1 MFKVMNKSEAI
12 LWGGAILSIIG
23 IVGTGVS
30 AYFVATRPKN
40 DKNSTGKIV
49 GLVLSILLSIVG
61 VALLLYHFEGY
72 KLEAAGTCPLE
83 QYPQGVPDVV
93 SDVVPV
99 PAPAPV
105 QAPVQAPIPSQGPVN
120 FNISVNQ
127 PAVQKPV

>member
-49 GLVLSILLSIVG
+49 GLILSILLSIVG
-61 VALLLYHFEGY
+61 VALLLYRFEGV
-72 KLEAAGTCPLE
+72 GCDGDCPLE

-93 SDVVPV
+93 PAPTPVPV
-99 PAPAPV
+99 PAPV
-105 QAPVQAPIPSQGPVN
+105 QAPAPIPSQGPVN